1 MPSTAP
7 ARRRP
12 VRPREDHGFFG
23 PGSIVWQLWG
33 YPTSVT
39 VGFQRS
45 VVIEE
50 LDPFL
55 LAAVAG
61 TDKVRYAPAA
71 RYDNTLVYFATMALG
86 DSRSAIE
93 ASEILYRVHG
103 AVTGTEPVSGL
114 PYSPND
120 PETQLWIHVTAWHS
134 IQYTYE
140 TFGPGRITETED
152 QQWWAACRVAAELQ
166 TIDVERVPSSRA
178 EASAYLQEVRARLCV
193 TEETRAMMLHLLE
206 AATMIG
212 PRTPVL
218 RLPSSIAGRIVRR
231 ATISTFPRWMRD
243 LTGIRQTRLTDAL
256 VWVLYSVAMRAAAP
270 MPVRTRLLR
279 IVSPATAAVAL
290 PALRHDEVLDP
301 VVVTPAEARER
312 WGRLAAPAELQRQAA
327 GSAAPAAPT
336 SVPVSV

>member
-12 VRPREDHGFFG
+12 VREREDHGFFG
-23 PGSIVWQLWG
+23 PGSVAWRLWG

-93 ASEILYRVHG
+93 ASEVLYRVHG
-103 AVTGTEPVSGL
+103 KVVGTEPVSGL

-120 PETQLWIHVTAWHS
+120 PETQLWIQVTAWHS
-134 IQYTYE
+134 IQYVYE
-140 TFGPGRITETED
+140 TFGPGRLDDTDDAE
-152 QQWWAACRVAAELQ
+152 WWASCRIAAQLQ
-166 TIDVERVPSSRA
+166 TIDPDRVPRSRA
-178 EASAYLQEVRARLCV
+178 EASAYLAEVRSRLCV
-193 TEETRAMMLHLLE
+193 TEETQAMMRHLLD
-206 AATMIG
+206 ASRLVG
-212 PRTPVL
+212 PSTPLLRVPTWVL
-218 RLPSSIAGRIVRR
+218 GSVIRR
-231 ATISTFPRWMRD
+231 ATLSTFPRWMRE
-243 LTGIRQTRLTDAL
+243 LTGIRQSRMTDAV
-256 VWVLYSVAMRAAAP
+256 VWALYSAMMRIAAP
-270 MPVRTRLLR
+270 SRVRVRLLPL
-279 IVSPATAAVAL
+279 VSPATADVVL
-290 PALRHDEVLDP
+290 PALLGAP
-301 VVVTPAEARER
+301 VKNDAVVTPAEARER
-312 WGRLAAPAELQRQAA
+312 WGRMPAPADMERVRREAEL
-327 GSAAPAAPT
+327 PATVA
-336 SVPVSV
+336 V